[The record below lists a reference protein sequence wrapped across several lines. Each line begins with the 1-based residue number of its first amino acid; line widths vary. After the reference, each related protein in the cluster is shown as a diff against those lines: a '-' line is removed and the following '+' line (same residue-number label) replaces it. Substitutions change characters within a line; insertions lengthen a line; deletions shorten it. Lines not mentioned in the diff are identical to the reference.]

1 LFRGAGTLAS
11 AAGRAADSGWSGAS
25 GFALR
30 RATPFFCLFV
40 SFLTEILKATAMTD
54 ENRRANPASQADAA
68 AWAVQPG
75 ASRKGADTKAQEPV
89 QRLPTGAKSAAF
101 RRSAASHGQAP
112 GRFPNRETSLQKLES
127 PPLMR

>member
-1 LFRGAGTLAS
+1 MAPLLSPLRRAGPLLFRGAGTLAS
-11 AAGRAADSGWSGAS
+11 AAGRAADSGWSGAL

-68 AWAVQPG
+68 QAH
-75 ASRKGADTKAQEPV
+75 QEKE
-89 QRLPTGAKSAAF
+89 QT
-101 RRSAASHGQAP
+101 
-112 GRFPNRETSLQKLES
+112 
-127 PPLMR
+127 